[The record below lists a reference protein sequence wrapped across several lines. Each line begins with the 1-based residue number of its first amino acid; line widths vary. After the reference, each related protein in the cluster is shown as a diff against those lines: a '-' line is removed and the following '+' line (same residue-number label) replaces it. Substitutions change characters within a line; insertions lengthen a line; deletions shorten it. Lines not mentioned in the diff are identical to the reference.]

1 MFSLAPLGKVE
12 SEGWEEAGE
21 EDNTR
26 EVYTANRLSTYQT
39 TDFPPKPV
47 SITGES
53 EMRNIKQYLP
63 AGPDKYGVRRLRYLR
78 L

>member
-12 SEGWEEAGE
+12 SEGWEEDAE
-21 EDNTR
+21 EENTR

-47 SITGES
+47 SITLES
-53 EMRNIKQYLP
+53 EGDENYEISLCRT
-63 AGPDKYGVRRLRYLR
+63 
-78 L
+78 

>member
-47 SITGES
+47 SITGVSVGDE
-53 EMRNIKQYLP
+53 
-63 AGPDKYGVRRLRYLR
+63 KYKTISPCRT
-78 L
+78 